1 MSVPASEPRAQAP
14 DQASADAAFTPR
26 ATPVADTPSIRPG
39 PRGSSDPL
47 DWIAEERSRLRR
59 LSLER
64 EPRIRGGRQGR
75 LVDLDGRL
83 LVNFGSNDY
92 LGLAGDVRLTRAAS
106 KGGCAEG
113 FGAGASPLVS
123 GQARAH
129 ERLESAIARLLGV
142 DGALV
147 FSSGFAANVATIPA
161 LVGAADCI
169 YCDRRNHASILDGC
183 RLSRARIVFF
193 PHRDMA
199 ALAEALAAEHAARR
213 RLIVTDTLF
222 SMDGTIAPLADLCDL
237 ARRHG
242 AMLMVDEAH
251 ATGVFGS
258 RGSGLVEASGCE
270 DGVHVRV
277 GTLSK
282 AVGAAG
288 GFVAGSADLV
298 AWLRHAARSWVFST
312 AHPPPVAAAAERAI
326 RIIEEEPHRRLD
338 LVERAAEV
346 RRELRSVGID
356 LGDAEGQILPIM
368 AGRPEAALA
377 MQARLASAGLFVP
390 AIRPPSVPHGRSLVR
405 ASLSFAHE
413 RADLDRLLA
422 AVRGR

>member
-1 MSVPASEPRAQAP
+1 M
-14 DQASADAAFTPR
+14 
-26 ATPVADTPSIRPG
+26 
-39 PRGSSDPL
+39 
-47 DWIAEERSRLRR
+47 EERSRLRR

-64 EPRIRGGRQGR
+64 QPRVRVGRQGR
-75 LVDLDGRL
+75 EVELDGRR

-92 LGLAGDVRLTRAAS
+92 LGLAGDIRLTRAAS

-113 FGAGASPLVS
+113 FGSGASPLVS
-123 GQARAH
+123 GQSRAH
-129 ERLESAIARLLGV
+129 ERLEAAIARLLGV
-142 DGALV
+142 EAALV
-147 FSSGFAANVATIPA
+147 FPSGFSANVATIPA
-161 LVGAADCI
+161 LVGASDCI
-169 YCDRRNHASILDGC
+169 FCDRRNHASILDGC
-183 RLSRARIVFF
+183 RLSRARVVFH

-199 ALAEALAAEHAARR
+199 ALGAALAAERTARR
-213 RLIVTDTLF
+213 RLIVADSLF

-251 ATGVFGS
+251 ATGVFGP

-282 AVGAAG
+282 AVGSAG
-288 GFVAGSADLV
+288 GFVGGSADLV

-326 RIIEEEPHRRLD
+326 RIIEEEPHRRRD
-338 LVERAAEV
+338 LLERASEV
-346 RRELRSVGID
+346 RRALRAAGVD
-356 LGDAEGQILPIM
+356 LGEAAAQILPIP
-368 AGRPEAALA
+368 AGRPEAAVA
-377 MQARLASAGLFVP
+377 MQTRLARAGLFVP

-405 ASLSFAHE
+405 ASLSFVHE
-413 RADLDRLLA
+413 QGDIDRLVA
-422 AVRGR
+422 AIRSG